1 VTFEFSGRHILL
13 DVEGTTS
20 SVSYV
25 YDVLFPYA
33 RKQLRSFLSQH
44 WKDEKLQRVCEQIA
58 KDAGASSFLEWC
70 GTDSSQLN
78 SRTNNAEIEII
89 KIDKNISRVESE
101 VIRQMD
107 RDAKVTGLK
116 ELQGLI
122 WTDGY
127 VAGELRSH
135 VYEDVAPAL
144 KSWKDAGI
152 DVRIYSSG
160 SVRAQKMFFA
170 NSEAG
175 DLVPYLD
182 GHYDTQIGPKRASAS
197 YNAIASDIG
206 APTEEILFLSDVVEE
221 LKAASDAGMKAALVV
236 RPGNAPDQEGHGLP
250 LLRSFSEITINSR
263 ASV

>member
-44 WKDEKLQRVCEQIA
+44 WKEEKIQRACEQIA
-58 KDAGASSFLEWC
+58 KDAGAASLLEWC
-70 GTDSSQLN
+70 AADSSQLN
-78 SRTNNAEIEII
+78 SRSNRTDIDNIEI
-89 KIDKNISRVESE
+89 DENIYRVEAE
-101 VIRQMD
+101 VTRQMD
-107 RDAKVTGLK
+107 RDAKLTGLK

-127 VAGELRSH
+127 NAGELRSH

-144 KSWKDAGI
+144 KTWRDAGL

-160 SVRAQKMFFA
+160 SVTAQKMFFA

-175 DLVPYLD
+175 NLVPYLD

-206 APTEEILFLSDVVEE
+206 APTEEILVLSDVVEE
-221 LKAASDAGMKAALVV
+221 LKAASDAGMKAVLVV
-236 RPGNAPDQEGHGLP
+236 RPGNAPAQEGHGLP